1 MIRDTESHERA
12 LFSVPPPPPPSTSQY
27 NPKASASA
35 RRQTVFNVTS
45 GEVTSSAV
53 SAARGPRRNTAVAAV
68 LGADLNS
75 EIRKSENQQ
84 KGEMDIEVLL
94 RGAEKLGEVYV
105 MEGAKEKI
113 VALRARYSRVTTSLA
128 HYEGKVARQARELER
143 MNRPE
148 DWEGDEVDEDEDDED
163 AQNEEGNGEEV
174 EITEDDLRKEEEEIK
189 ELERKKKEL
198 EDRVSSMERDLGGLL
213 R

>member
-1 MIRDTESHERA
+1 MIS
-12 LFSVPPPPPPSTSQY
+12 STI
-27 NPKASASA
+27 SAS
-35 RRQTVFNVTS
+35 
-45 GEVTSSAV
+45 
-53 SAARGPRRNTAVAAV
+53 RGPRRNTAVAAV

-75 EIRKSENQQ
+75 EIRRSENQQ
-84 KGEMDIEVLL
+84 KGEMDVEILL

-113 VALRARYSRVTTSLA
+113 AALRARYSRVTTSLA

-143 MNRPE
+143 LNRPE
-148 DWEGDEVDEDEDDED
+148 DWEGDTIDDGEAQEDED
-163 AQNEEGNGEEV
+163 NGEEIV
-174 EITEDDLRKEEEEIK
+174 VTEADLRREEEEIK

-198 EDRVSSMERDLGGLL
+198 EDRVSGMERDLGGLM

>member
-1 MIRDTESHERA
+1 VS
-12 LFSVPPPPPPSTSQY
+12 S
-27 NPKASASA
+27 

-84 KGEMDIEVLL
+84 KGEMDVEVLL

-113 VALRARYSRVTTSLA
+113 AALRARYSRVTTSLA

-148 DWEGDEVDEDEDDED
+148 DWEGDEVGDEDED
-163 AQNEEGNGEEV
+163 AQNQDDDGEEV
-174 EITEDDLRKEEEEIK
+174 EITGEDLRREEEEIK

-198 EDRVSSMERDLGGLL
+198 EDRVSGMERDLGGLL

>member
-1 MIRDTESHERA
+1 MD
-12 LFSVPPPPPPSTSQY
+12 V
-27 NPKASASA
+27 
-35 RRQTVFNVTS
+35 
-45 GEVTSSAV
+45 
-53 SAARGPRRNTAVAAV
+53 
-68 LGADLNS
+68 
-75 EIRKSENQQ
+75 EI
-84 KGEMDIEVLL
+84 LL

-113 VALRARYSRVTTSLA
+113 AALRARYSRVTTSLA

-148 DWEGDEVDEDEDDED
+148 DWEGDEVDEDED
-163 AQNEEGNGEEV
+163 AQNEEGEGEEV
-174 EITEDDLRKEEEEIK
+174 EITEEDLRREEEEIK

-198 EDRVSSMERDLGGLL
+198 EDRVSGMERDLGGLL

>member
-1 MIRDTESHERA
+1 
-12 LFSVPPPPPPSTSQY
+12 
-27 NPKASASA
+27 
-35 RRQTVFNVTS
+35 
-45 GEVTSSAV
+45 
-53 SAARGPRRNTAVAAV
+53 VAAV

-113 VALRARYSRVTTSLA
+113 AALRARYSRVVTSLA

-143 MNRPE
+143 MNRPD
-148 DWEGDEVDEDEDDED
+148 DWDGDENDDGDEEL
-163 AQNEEGNGEEV
+163 QNEEGESGNI
-174 EITEDDLRKEEEEIK
+174 EITEEDLRREEEGIR

-198 EDRVSSMERDLGGLL
+198 EDRVSGMERDLGGLL

>member
-1 MIRDTESHERA
+1 M
-12 LFSVPPPPPPSTSQY
+12 
-27 NPKASASA
+27 
-35 RRQTVFNVTS
+35 
-45 GEVTSSAV
+45 TSSAA

-75 EIRKSENQQ
+75 EIRKSENHQ
-84 KGEMDIEVLL
+84 KGEMDVEVLL
-94 RGAEKLGEVYV
+94 KGAEKLGEVYV

-113 VALRARYSRVTTSLA
+113 AALRARYSRVTTSLA

-148 DWEGDEVDEDEDDED
+148 DWEGDEVNDEDEEVQDEED
-163 AQNEEGNGEEV
+163 NGEEIEV
-174 EITEDDLRKEEEEIK
+174 TEEDLRREEEEIK

-198 EDRVSSMERDLGGLL
+198 EDRVSGMERDLGGLL

>member
-1 MIRDTESHERA
+1 M
-12 LFSVPPPPPPSTSQY
+12 
-27 NPKASASA
+27 
-35 RRQTVFNVTS
+35 
-45 GEVTSSAV
+45 TSSAATA
-53 SAARGPRRNTAVAAV
+53 SRGPRRNTAVAAV

-84 KGEMDIEVLL
+84 KGEMNVEVLL

-113 VALRARYSRVTTSLA
+113 AALRARYSRVTASLA

-148 DWEGDEVDEDEDDED
+148 DWEGDTVDKEDED
-163 AQNEEGNGEEV
+163 AQDKDDDEEIV
-174 EITEDDLRKEEEEIK
+174 VTEDDLKREEEGIR
-189 ELERKKKEL
+189 ELEKKKREL
-198 EDRVSSMERDLGGLL
+198 EDRVSGMERDLGGLL